1 MTHLGGL
8 FPAGSRPVASRRM
21 AANDELVKLLGRG
34 ELAAFR
40 GKPADAVGVLE
51 GAVVLAQSQGRGAE
65 VVAAAWLLGVAL
77 AAGGRYGGA
86 LTVLSPLAESDGA
99 AGAPPERRLF
109 AALAGATIAWVHRQ
123 LGRQGVA
130 READRGALSLT
141 DGTGEAAFDALL
153 GLASGAVGLDDGE
166 EAAARLAAAAA
177 GRARGGRGRGGR
189 GSGGRGRGG
198 RGRGGRWCGARRR
211 GPVVAS
217 AGAPG
222 LGGRRGVDAGRRRRR
237 GRGPRPRRRRGAE
250 RARAPRHVAK
260 GLLIQGIAE
269 VGAGRDGAAATLRR
283 AAGLAES
290 LGCLP
295 LVWSARA
302 LLGAL
307 LTGDDREEGER
318 SLAAARSAV
327 RTLAA
332 DLPPGVRAQWLAR
345 ADVTALLQGREDV
358 PPDV

>member
-1 MTHLGGL
+1 
-8 FPAGSRPVASRRM
+8 M
-21 AANDELVKLLGRG
+21 AANDELGELLGGG
-34 ELAAFR
+34 ELAAFH

-51 GAVVLAQSQGRGAE
+51 RAVVLAQSQGRGAE
-65 VVAAAWLLGVAL
+65 VAAAAWLLGVAL

-86 LTVLSPLAESDGA
+86 LTVLSPLAESGGA

-109 AALAGATIAWVHRQ
+109 AALAGATIASVHRQ
-123 LGRQGVA
+123 LGRHGVA

-153 GLASGAVGLDDGE
+153 GLASDAVGLDDGE
-166 EAAARLAAAAA
+166 EAAARLAAAAVVVPA
-177 GRARGGRGRGGR
+177 VGGGAVGG
-189 GSGGRGRGG
+189 
-198 RGRGGRWCGARRR
+198 GRGGRWCGARRR